1 MCYDSNQFSKTKPKT
16 GNLYY
21 NGKLI
26 KENKPFSIIGAEK
39 KRLIALGYKKE
50 LFKISYYY
58 ERRNNNNGRSY

>member
-1 MCYDSNQFSKTKPKT
+1 MCYDSNQFPKTKPKT

-50 LFKISYYY
+50 LFKISY
-58 ERRNNNNGRSY
+58 